1 MVGAVKFDAGG
12 REIRAELSDGGVWS
26 CDLLRPESKAFLE
39 SHLNRSYNPADH
51 ELGPAGGAWG
61 AGTLAAAAAA
71 FRGTVERPP
80 PRAGS
85 DAGPEVVY

>member
-51 ELGPAGGAWG
+51 ELGPA
-61 AGTLAAAAAA
+61 AA